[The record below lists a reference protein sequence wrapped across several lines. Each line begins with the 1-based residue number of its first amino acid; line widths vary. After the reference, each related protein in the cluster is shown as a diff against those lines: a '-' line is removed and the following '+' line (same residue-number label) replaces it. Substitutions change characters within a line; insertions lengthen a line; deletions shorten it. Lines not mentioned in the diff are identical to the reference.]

1 MTNYL
6 DSVAYGVVALLL
18 LLALRFHM
26 HGDDFG
32 IALVAI
38 TAALAWASCYCT
50 ALYEQ
55 TATKDFATAGI
66 GLTCL
71 AVAVGLFAFERVV
84 LA

>member
-1 MTNYL
+1 MTNFL
-6 DSVAYGVVALLL
+6 ASVVYGVVALL

-26 HGDDFG
+26 DGDDFG
-32 IALVAI
+32 VALVAI

-55 TATKDFATAGI
+55 TATKGFATAGI
-66 GLTCL
+66 GLTGW
-71 AVAVGLFAFERVV
+71 AVVVGLFAVARMV